1 MYEWLKKYQKLEDE
15 IAELEFDI
23 EQNKK
28 ELHRWVSGDLAK
40 VKLTAESHGAQLEE
54 IISAQEYELAHKLN
68 DLEDRKKL
76 INTFRGL
83 DNQILYKHHV
93 EGKTLISVADEL
105 GKSPNYIYNKH
116 ANIMKMVKYAQSVS
130 G

>member
-1 MYEWLKKYQKLEDE
+1 MYDWLKKYQKLEDE

-54 IISAQEYELAHKLN
+54 TIEAQERELATKMN

-83 DNQILYKHHV
+83 ENQILYKHHV

-105 GKSPNYIYNKH
+105 GKSPNYIYNLH
-116 ANIMKMVKYAQSVS
+116 ARIMKMVKYAESVNQ
-130 G
+130 